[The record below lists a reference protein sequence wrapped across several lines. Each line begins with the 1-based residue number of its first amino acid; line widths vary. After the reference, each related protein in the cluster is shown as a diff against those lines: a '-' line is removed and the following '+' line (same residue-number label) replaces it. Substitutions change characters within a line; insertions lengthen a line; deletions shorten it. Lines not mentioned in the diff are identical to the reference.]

1 MNLDKLREQ
10 QESDVIS
17 VINNEEYLMNEI
29 LWQNNNWFKQN
40 VEMISSDSSEIED
53 SLKKIVYHS
62 VFNDSLASSIIQT
75 FPQSDDASYNQIPI
89 TMLES
94 FWKYL
99 ADSLNEQIQIEWQ
112 KGPFWEHMMRDG
124 TVLSDALS
132 LPTRRKGKQNFDINA
147 LAVIDVM
154 LMMSKLSSDKKR
166 VKYLNDIGL
175 ISKSNY
181 TKSELKDALFSTE
194 LFQLIFIEEPEL
206 LVDAKNL
213 I

>member
-1 MNLDKLREQ
+1 M
-10 QESDVIS
+10 
-17 VINNEEYLMNEI
+17 
-29 LWQNNNWFKQN
+29 
-40 VEMISSDSSEIED
+40 
-53 SLKKIVYHS
+53 
-62 VFNDSLASSIIQT
+62 FNDSFASSIIQT
-75 FPQSDDASYNQIPI
+75 FPQTEDASYNQIPI
-89 TMLES
+89 TMLEH

-175 ISKSNY
+175 IKKSNY
-181 TKSELKDALFSTE
+181 SKSELKDALFSTE